1 MSQTGLPK
9 AATDAFRRAL
19 LEKRRL
25 LLQDSELVE
34 EDLRAIE
41 ESRESEIEERGQQEA
56 MTTILG
62 RLGERDRGELE
73 DVHRALVKIAS
84 GRYGFCEVCGKPIGT
99 GRLEALPQTRWC
111 VDCAQERE
119 RVKEA
124 PPRPFEPGAHR
135 PVPEEYGNLDDDEVA
150 EAVRDRIRAH
160 GDPDL
165 LAVRIRYHGG
175 VVRLSGTIGG
185 EPQRQVLHQIV
196 VDAMG
201 LDLIDRLRVA
211 GADREPPGEGER
223 VRGEA
228 AEGEERIPAGSGLKP
243 LGPER
248 AAVPEDEGEPP
259 ASAPDT
265 PPAEEE

>member
-1 MSQTGLPK
+1 MSQTGLPQ
-9 AATDAFRRAL
+9 AATDALRRAL
-19 LEKRRL
+19 LERRRL
-25 LLQDSELVE
+25 LLQGSELLE

-41 ESRESEIEERGQQEA
+41 ESRETEIEERGQQET
-56 MTTILG
+56 MTKILE
-62 RLGERDRGELE
+62 RLGERDRLELE
-73 DVHRALVKIAS
+73 DIHRALVKIAS
-84 GRYGFCEVCGKPIGT
+84 GRYGLCEACGKPIST

-124 PPRPFEPGAHR
+124 PPRPFGPGAHR
-135 PVPEEYGNLDDDEVA
+135 PVPEEYGNLDDDELA
-150 EAVRDRIRAH
+150 EAVRERIRAH

-165 LAVRIRYHGG
+165 LEIRIRCHGG

-185 EPQRQVLHQIV
+185 EPQRQVLRQIV
-196 VDAMG
+196 ADAMG

-211 GADREPPGEGER
+211 GADRAPPDVRER
-223 VRGEA
+223 ARGEA
-228 AEGEERIPAGSGLKP
+228 VESDERIPAGSGWKP

-259 ASAPDT
+259 ESAPDK
-265 PPAEEE
+265 PLAEEE